1 MTSSCHS
8 RSKSGQRLPSLRRD
22 LGRRDEDELGTED
35 LFGDGHLLVRILL
48 APPLLLRPAVPI
60 ASATMVVRELEL
72 DLDAFEGP
80 FDLLLT
86 LVLREELDL
95 AEIDVAA
102 IVVAFIER
110 LAEREELDLEACGEF
125 LVLVAAL
132 LELKA
137 RALFPDEEA
146 ELADLGPEEAAEE
159 LARRL
164 AEYRRMKEAAAWLS
178 ERLGETRD
186 RFFRLGPAPLA
197 PQPDRKLAPQEAE
210 SLAAA
215 LRALAVA
222 PPQVSLSHMALRF
235 PPVTLF
241 LERFRALLRPAPP
254 LRLRPG
260 SGRHVARRGRGRL
273 PRPARAA
280 QAGRDRHPA
289 SCPVRADKDRARR
302 RRKEPLMER
311 PLRLIA
317 ANPLDAL
324 ARVVEALLVVAS
336 APLSTDELCEAADE
350 SAERVETALGL
361 LAERYREGRS
371 GIVLEQVAGGWA
383 FRASRDAADACAR
396 LFERPVQRGLSQ
408 AALETVA
415 IVAYLGP
422 VSRPEIARIRGV
434 AADSAVAGLV
444 ERGLIAEAG
453 RDDGAGGAVRYR
465 TTPLFERVF
474 GLESLSALPRLD
486 DLGADAEQIRER
498 LAGVAEQR
506 TA

>member
-1 MTSSCHS
+1 
-8 RSKSGQRLPSLRRD
+8 
-22 LGRRDEDELGTED
+22 
-35 LFGDGHLLVRILL
+35 
-48 APPLLLRPAVPI
+48 
-60 ASATMVVRELEL
+60 
-72 DLDAFEGP
+72 
-80 FDLLLT
+80 
-86 LVLREELDL
+86 
-95 AEIDVAA
+95 
-102 IVVAFIER
+102 
-110 LAEREELDLEACGEF
+110 
-125 LVLVAAL
+125 
-132 LELKA
+132 
-137 RALFPDEEA
+137 
-146 ELADLGPEEAAEE
+146 
-159 LARRL
+159 
-164 AEYRRMKEAAAWLS
+164 
-178 ERLGETRD
+178 
-186 RFFRLGPAPLA
+186 
-197 PQPDRKLAPQEAE
+197 
-210 SLAAA
+210 
-215 LRALAVA
+215 
-222 PPQVSLSHMALRF
+222 
-235 PPVTLF
+235 
-241 LERFRALLRPAPP
+241 
-254 LRLRPG
+254 
-260 SGRHVARRGRGRL
+260 
-273 PRPARAA
+273 
-280 QAGRDRHPA
+280 
-289 SCPVRADKDRARR
+289 
-302 RRKEPLMER
+302 MER

-336 APLSTDELCEAADE
+336 VPLSTDELCEAADE

-408 AALETVA
+408 AALETMA

-474 GLESLSALPRLD
+474 ALESLSALPRLD